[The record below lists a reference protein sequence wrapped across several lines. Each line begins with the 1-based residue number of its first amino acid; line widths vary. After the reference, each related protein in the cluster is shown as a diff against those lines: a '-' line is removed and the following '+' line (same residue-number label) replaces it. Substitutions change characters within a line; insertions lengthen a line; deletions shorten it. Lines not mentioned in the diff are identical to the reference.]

1 MAQSVLVETLGAIW
15 KEQVDTHPDLM
26 SCAFEVDLNGERT
39 ITGSAMTNTDT
50 LDLELRHS
58 SSELV
63 NEIVRIM
70 KESSDAVSR
79 DIVFHDRGT
88 LESALQ
94 DALDHCS
101 YDSLFDISS
110 DWEETRRS
118 QRRDYL
124 KQCGLSSLPIQLL
137 DEIELDEEIDGIEE
151 EIARLQEQKLLL
163 KSSSL
168 LDDGNTSSTDSI
180 EGSSSSSP
188 SPSSSS
194 TEEVDDFLPPPKTKT
209 KTKTLK
215 RKTLD
220 NRTVDMKPKKSKK
233 IYASPIDIELELSL
247 TNSITNFE
255 QSYRR
260 KSSQQHK
267 KKQKKEAFRVEQVLK
282 IEPILHVDDDDEDID
297 ILN

>member
-15 KEQVDTHPDLM
+15 KEQVNTHPDLM

-39 ITGSAMTNTDT
+39 ITGLARTNTDI

-70 KESSDAVSR
+70 KESSEAVSQ

-88 LESALQ
+88 LESALL
-94 DALDHCS
+94 DALDQCS
-101 YDSLFDISS
+101 YDNLFEISS
-110 DWEETRRS
+110 DWEETRRA
-118 QRRDYL
+118 QRQDYY
-124 KQCGLSSLPIQLL
+124 KQCVLSSLPIQLL
-137 DEIELDEEIDGIEE
+137 DEIELDEEIDGIEG

-163 KSSSL
+163 KSSSS
-168 LDDGNTSSTDSI
+168 LDDGNTSSPDSL
-180 EGSSSSSP
+180 EGSTSS

-194 TEEVDDFLPPPKTKT
+194 TEDVEDFFPIPKAKT

-215 RKTLD
+215 RKQLD
-220 NRTVDMKPKKSKK
+220 RDVDMDVDMKKKKSRK
-233 IYASPIDIELELSL
+233 IYANPIDIELELSL
-247 TNSITNFE
+247 SQSITNFE
-255 QSYRR
+255 RNYRN
-260 KSSQQHK
+260 KSSQ
-267 KKQKKEAFRVEQVLK
+267 KKQKKEESFRVEQVLK
-282 IEPILHVDDDDEDID
+282 IKPIVTMEDDEEDID